1 MKSPPAVAWLWGA
14 KRRGSFLKSPPAG
27 FIRKYATTGHFLSA
41 GGEPVVPQDMNDG
54 SSTAQG
60 QHLGSGDGAARD
72 VTRLLHAWNG
82 GDGAAAERLTE
93 LVYAQ
98 VRAIAG
104 KHLRQYG
111 GQLTLQPTE
120 LAHELFLRLIGN
132 DTNWQ
137 DRRHFY
143 GVVSVAMRRILV
155 DTARARASDK
165 RGGGEIHVTLSA
177 ADQAGSE
184 DSDAIALDEA
194 LEALRA
200 VDGRKC
206 EIIELNYLLGLKREE
221 IAEVLDISVPTIDRE
236 LRFARAWL
244 KQRLAA

>member
-1 MKSPPAVAWLWGA
+1 
-14 KRRGSFLKSPPAG
+14 
-27 FIRKYATTGHFLSA
+27 
-41 GGEPVVPQDMNDG
+41 MNDRT
-54 SSTAQG
+54 STAGEQD
-60 QHLGSGDGAARD
+60 LADGPAAARD
-72 VTRLLHAWNG
+72 VTRLLHAWSG
-82 GDGAAAERLTE
+82 GDDGAAERLTE

-104 KHLRQYG
+104 RHLRQFG

-120 LAHELFLRLIGN
+120 LAHELFLRLIGAE
-132 DTNWQ
+132 TNWQ

-165 RGGGEIHVTLSA
+165 RGGGEVHVTLSA
-177 ADQAGSE
+177 ADEAPGE
-184 DSDAIALDEA
+184 DTDAFALEEA

-200 VDGRKC
+200 ADGRKC
-206 EIIELNYLLGLKREE
+206 EIVELNYLLGLKREE
-221 IAEVLDISVPTIDRE
+221 IAEVLALSVPTIDRE

>member
-1 MKSPPAVAWLWGA
+1 
-14 KRRGSFLKSPPAG
+14 
-27 FIRKYATTGHFLSA
+27 
-41 GGEPVVPQDMNDG
+41 MNDRP
-54 SSTAQG
+54 STAQG
-60 QHLGSGDGAARD
+60 QDLAGGPAAARD
-72 VTRLLHAWNG
+72 VTRLLHAWSG
-82 GDGAAAERLTE
+82 GDEGAAERLTE

-104 KHLRQYG
+104 KHLRQFA

-120 LAHELFLRLIGN
+120 LAHELFLRLIGT

-165 RGGGEIHVTLSA
+165 RGGGEVHVTLSA

-184 DSDAIALDEA
+184 DSDAMALEEA
-194 LEALRA
+194 LAALRA
-200 VDGRKC
+200 VDDRKC

-221 IAEVLDISVPTIDRE
+221 IAEVIGVSVPTVDRE

-244 KQRLAA
+244 KQKLAA

>member
-1 MKSPPAVAWLWGA
+1 
-14 KRRGSFLKSPPAG
+14 
-27 FIRKYATTGHFLSA
+27 A
-41 GGEPVVPQDMNDG
+41 GG
-54 SSTAQG
+54 SA
-60 QHLGSGDGAARD
+60 AARD
-72 VTRLLHAWNG
+72 VTRLLHAWSG
-82 GDGAAAERLTE
+82 GDGNAAERLTE

-104 KHLRQYG
+104 KHLRQFG
-111 GQLTLQPTE
+111 NQMTLQPTE
-120 LAHELFLRLIGN
+120 LAHELFLRLIGSE
-132 DTNWQ
+132 TNWQ

-165 RGGGEIHVTLSA
+165 RGGGELHVTLSA
-177 ADQAGSE
+177 ADQAGVE
-184 DSDAIALDEA
+184 ESDALALEEA
-194 LEALRA
+194 LEALRE

-221 IAEVLDISVPTIDRE
+221 IADVLEISVPTIDRE

>member
-1 MKSPPAVAWLWGA
+1 
-14 KRRGSFLKSPPAG
+14 
-27 FIRKYATTGHFLSA
+27 
-41 GGEPVVPQDMNDG
+41 MNDG

-60 QHLGSGDGAARD
+60 QDLADGTPAARD
-72 VTRLLHAWNG
+72 VTRLLHAWSG
-82 GDGAAAERLTE
+82 GDDGAADRLTE

-104 KHLRQYG
+104 KHLRQFG
-111 GQLTLQPTE
+111 NQLTLQPTE
-120 LAHELFLRLIGN
+120 LANELFLRLIGA

-155 DTARARASDK
+155 DTARARSSDK
-165 RGGGEIHVTLSA
+165 RGGNEVHVTLSA
-177 ADQAGSE
+177 VDQAE
-184 DSDAIALDEA
+184 NQDSDAIELDEA

-206 EIIELNYLLGLKREE
+206 EIVELNYLLGLKREE
-221 IAEVLDISVPTIDRE
+221 IAEVLEISVPTIDRE